1 MPVPD
6 IEICLLVLTYSGLL
20 LGTWGILWVRAGAS
34 PLLVICGRG
43 IFLCTLVLM
52 GVTCLVAASFRADG
66 LIYLGLS
73 AGFLVILMLWES
85 PRDALHTPKV
95 QA

>member
-6 IEICLLVLTYSGLL
+6 IEICLSVLTYSGLL
-20 LGTWGILWVRAGAS
+20 LGTWGVLWVRTSAS
-34 PLLVICGRG
+34 PFLILCGRG
-43 IFLCTLVLM
+43 IFLTTLVLM
-52 GVTCLVAASFRADG
+52 GVTCLVAAFHRADG

-85 PRDALHTPKV
+85 PREALHAPKA

>member
-6 IEICLLVLTYSGLL
+6 IEIYLLVLTYSGLL
-20 LGTWGILWVRAGAS
+20 LGTWGILWVRASAS

-43 IFLCTLVLM
+43 IFLSTLVLM
-52 GVTCLVAASFRADG
+52 GITCLVAASYRADG

-85 PRDALHTPKV
+85 PREALQAPKIE
-95 QA
+95 A

>member
-1 MPVPD
+1 MPD

-20 LGTWGILWVRAGAS
+20 LGTWGILWVRGSAS

-43 IFLCTLVLM
+43 IFLTTLVLM
-52 GVTCLVAASFRADG
+52 GVTCLVAAFHRADG

-85 PRDALHTPKV
+85 PREVLHARKV
-95 QA
+95 EV